1 MNNKNNK
8 ESPIYQ
14 IKDKINE
21 NSEGSTFI
29 DNISKKNVRNTN
41 SNNQKLVLDPV
52 TDSDDEIIN
61 KPKHTLILKDE
72 TDLNDNKIQNEINN
86 NESNDNKIT
95 KLTSSLIQPHPS
107 KPHTKAD
114 KLRNRPLFSMI
125 PKSKITPKPDE
136 SNSEENATKTDT
148 IPLNTK
154 SPFLLQKV
162 SPLQVKKSP
171 FKKLSPKT
179 NPSTEILL
187 PSSSIPVN
195 TSINRH
201 IVSLDD
207 IDNTT
212 SKVKAISAQGRTL
225 LVKRKSS
232 NTSEESLKKQKIEK
246 IKQNIE
252 ESKIEDIKVKEEI
265 LNGNDDKNTN
275 ELNNKKIESIKV
287 KTEIQNDTNIEEKS
301 SEISNIN
308 KFSPKQSLEF
318 SPLNTPPG
326 YGFKRKISDSFTLDE
341 RKNGSND
348 ELDLLNQDYSN
359 NSELSPESPSLDSS
373 TDIFLQSPFFTGNVN
388 HLSTHFQDL
397 TPSSNNVIQP
407 DETITTKNRR
417 LSFDLKETHV
427 NQEPHPVTRQR
438 NLLRSLMKKKVNTSS
453 SSLTLHTMNQSP
465 QLPQMLPPNNLSNN
479 NLSLD
484 DYNNGISLSYEV
496 SDVLLANSSLNNSSI
511 TPDSNTK
518 SFDFNSDL
526 FNINLSPELSDKTY
540 LNKSSDGNTTNIS
553 PSNKMMNVNLSLI
566 VSPFTE
572 SKYEP
577 TNEIKN
583 DDTESKIIL
592 TEDNKVI
599 ITDKDIQSLEE
610 KESNIDNKNEIE
622 IEKSESLNNT
632 IPIDINRN

>member
-1 MNNKNNK
+1 MNNKNK
-8 ESPIYQ
+8 ESPIYR
-14 IKDKINE
+14 IKDKN
-21 NSEGSTFI
+21 NEGSTFI
-29 DNISKKNVRNTN
+29 DSISKKNVRNTN

-72 TDLNDNKIQNEINN
+72 TDLNDNKIQNQINN
-86 NESNDNKIT
+86 NESNDNKNT
-95 KLTSSLIQPHPS
+95 KLASSLIQPHPS

-136 SNSEENATKTDT
+136 SNSEENVTKIDT

-162 SPLQVKKSP
+162 SPLQAKKSP

-179 NPSTEILL
+179 NPSTEMLL

-207 IDNTT
+207 IDNTA

-232 NTSEESLKKQKIEK
+232 NTSEESLKKQKIED
-246 IKQNIE
+246 IKK
-252 ESKIEDIKVKEEI
+252 SKIEDMKVKEEI
-265 LNGNDDKNTN
+265 LNSNDNNNTN

-287 KTEIQNDTNIEEKS
+287 KTEIQNDTNIKEKS

-308 KFSPKQSLEF
+308 KFSPKQSMEF

-326 YGFKRKISDSFTLDE
+326 YGLKRKISDSFTLDE

-359 NSELSPESPSLDSS
+359 NSELSPESPSLDPS

-407 DETITTKNRR
+407 DETITEKNRR
-417 LSFDLKETHV
+417 LSFDLKETHI
-427 NQEPHPVTRQR
+427 NQEPHLVTRQKD
-438 NLLRSLMKKKVNTSS
+438 LLKSLMKKKVNTSS
-453 SSLTLHTMNQSP
+453 LTLHAMNQSP

-484 DYNNGISLSYEV
+484 DYNNGISLSYEG
-496 SDVLLANSSLNNSSI
+496 SDELLTNSSLNNSSI

-540 LNKSSDGNTTNIS
+540 LNKNSDGNTTNIS
-553 PSNKMMNVNLSLI
+553 PSNKMINLSLI

-592 TEDNKVI
+592 TEDNKMI

-610 KESNIDNKNEIE
+610 KESNIDKNKNEIE
-622 IEKSESLNNT
+622 IKKTESLNNT